1 MYMFLKSV
9 LGFLFYSFLRSIT
22 AKNKAQEQENIPE
35 PTNKMEG
42 FKKRMIPGSPD
53 TIKAIP
59 NNEKIMRNRKNQAI
73 ILLTVLMARL
83 FLSIMPCTPLQNG
96 T

>member
-9 LGFLFYSFLRSIT
+9 LSFLFYSFLRSIT
-22 AKNKAQEQENIPE
+22 TKNKAQEHENIPE

-42 FKKRMIPGSPD
+42 FRKRLIPGSPD

-59 NNEKIMRNRKNQAI
+59 NKENMMRNRKNQAI
-73 ILLTVLMARL
+73 ILLTVLMTRL
-83 FLSIMPCTPLQNG
+83 FLFIMPYTPL
-96 T
+96 